1 MIKQKKYV
9 LVIFITIV
17 ILLIMIFYKPEKKE
31 VLAQDNIIKN
41 GLIEEKPK
49 KEDIT
54 TIKVDIKGAVN
65 KPGVYKMDSNS
76 RVIDV
81 LNKAEGISKNG
92 DTRFINLSKKLTDE
106 MVIIIY
112 TKEETETIKEG
123 NKKIEYIEIE
133 KECLCNEASIV
144 DCENNNIE
152 RKISINNASLE
163 QLQTLPGIGLSKA
176 EAIIEYRTSNSFN
189 TLEDIMNVPGIGE
202 SIYDKIKNHITL

>member
-1 MIKQKKYV
+1 
-9 LVIFITIV
+9 
-17 ILLIMIFYKPEKKE
+17 MIFYKPEKKE